1 MGEIIFVAC
10 LFYARSLRAN
20 YLTVLLAGR
29 ASGIDA
35 PQAAVRKRVRLDNF
49 QIFSRMLPQSAPSSK
64 NTSRIP
70 MPDATI
76 TLHLNQPIATISPN
90 LYGHF
95 AEHLGSCIYDG
106 LWVGP
111 DSTIPNTAGIRN
123 DVLTALRRLN
133 IPLLRWPGGC
143 FADDYHWQDG
153 IGPRANRPR
162 RVNLWWG
169 QQIETNAF
177 GTHEFLT
184 LCRLL
189 NAQPYLAGNLGSGS
203 VREMRDWVEYCN
215 YPGDSTLARQRA
227 LNGSPL
233 PFNVKYWGVGNE
245 AWGCGGN
252 QDPEDYAAHYRR
264 YATYLRDF
272 EGSPLHLIACGPD
285 GNRPEWTR
293 RFFTKLLSSGPFST
307 HCHTRLHAFA
317 AHYYCGTAG
326 TATEYTAN
334 QWYELLERAAA
345 IEELILTQ
353 RKAMDEFDPN
363 RKIDLVIDEWG
374 TWHPPTPGASM
385 LWQQNTLRDALVAA
399 ITLDTFN
406 RHADKVAMANIA
418 QIVNVLQAMILTD
431 GDRMLTTPTYHVFEM
446 YKHHQGATSLRVDV
460 GSRDI
465 PFAVGDERRKIAG
478 LSGSASI
485 KNGRLTV
492 SIVNPHASLPVE
504 ASIFLV
510 GGEVDA
516 NVTCSVL
523 RAGEV
528 HDLNTFDRPDDV
540 TPRERRLIIEGEWH
554 HTFEPASVTVL
565 SASIRSGSPT
575 KGREEEYE

>member
-1 MGEIIFVAC
+1 
-10 LFYARSLRAN
+10 
-20 YLTVLLAGR
+20 
-29 ASGIDA
+29 
-35 PQAAVRKRVRLDNF
+35 
-49 QIFSRMLPQSAPSSK
+49 
-64 NTSRIP
+64 

-76 TLHLNQPIATISPN
+76 TIHLNEPIARIAPN

-95 AEHLGSCIYDG
+95 AEHLGSCVHEGI
-106 LWVGP
+106 WVGP
-111 DSTIPNTAGIRN
+111 ESAIPNTAGIRT

-143 FADDYHWQDG
+143 FADDYHWEDG
-153 IGPRANRPR
+153 VGPQGDRPR

-169 QQIETNAF
+169 QQIETNGF

-189 NAQPYLAGNLGSGS
+189 NAEPYLAGNLGSGS

-215 YPGDSTLARQRA
+215 YPGDSTLARRRA
-227 LNGSPL
+227 ANGSPL

-252 QDPEDYAAHYRR
+252 QDPDDYAGHYRR

-272 EGSPLHLIACGPD
+272 ERSPLYLIACGPD

-293 RFFTKLLSSGPFST
+293 RFFTKLFSSSPFST
-307 HCHTRLHAFA
+307 HCHTRIHALA

-326 TATEYTAN
+326 TATEYTTQ
-334 QWYELLERAAA
+334 QWYELLAKAAG

-353 RKAMDEFDPN
+353 RKAMDEFDPD

-374 TWHPPTPGASM
+374 TWHPPTAGTSM

-418 QIVNVLQAMILTD
+418 QVVNVLQAMVLTD
-431 GDRMLTTPTYHVFEM
+431 EDRMITTPTYHVFEM
-446 YKHHQGATSLRVDV
+446 YQHHQGGTSLRLEIEAREVSFV
-460 GSRDI
+460 
-465 PFAVGDERRKIAG
+465 AGDQRATLAG
-478 LSGSASI
+478 LSGSASV
-485 KNGRLTV
+485 KNGKLTL
-492 SIVNPHASLPVE
+492 SIVNPHAALPVD
-504 ASIFLV
+504 AAIFLA
-510 GGEVDA
+510 GGSMRSDIA
-516 NVTCSVL
+516 TSVL
-523 RAGEV
+523 
-528 HDLNTFDRPDDV
+528 HTDDLAQCNTFEQPDAVIPHRIHGNVDH
-540 TPRERRLIIEGEWH
+540 RWH
-554 HTFEPASVTVL
+554 HTFQPASVSVITADL
-565 SASIRSGSPT
+565 ANG
-575 KGREEEYE
+575 